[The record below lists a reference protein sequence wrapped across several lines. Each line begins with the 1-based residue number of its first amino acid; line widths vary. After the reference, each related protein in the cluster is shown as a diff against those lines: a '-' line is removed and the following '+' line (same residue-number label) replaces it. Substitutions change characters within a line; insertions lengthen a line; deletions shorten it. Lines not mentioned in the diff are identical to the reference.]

1 MLSDA
6 SDVEELQPL
15 AMETEINKEEEKVP
29 QHGLWVEK
37 YTPKYFTELLSDDVS
52 RAMTYL
58 CVTYKKVLLFTGKYV
73 RGTVYTKYLPAYTC
87 SILSAISEMALLPSS
102 FQFLISCASDEPLKF
117 KRYC

>member
-52 RAMTYL
+52 TAMTYL
-58 CVTYKKVLLFTGKYV
+58 CVTVF
-73 RGTVYTKYLPAYTC
+73 
-87 SILSAISEMALLPSS
+87 I
-102 FQFLISCASDEPLKF
+102 
-117 KRYC
+117 

>member
-58 CVTYKKVLLFTGKYV
+58 CVSYKKVLLFTEKYIW
-73 RGTVYTKYLPAYTC
+73 GTVHKIGRVP
-87 SILSAISEMALLPSS
+87 
-102 FQFLISCASDEPLKF
+102 
-117 KRYC
+117 